1 MRFFEKFVKPYKN
14 LGEEQRLYALFIM
27 NYEVCFFS
35 FSHLYLPRKS
45 GSYYSRLLTRPHK
58 TLVFLVFFSSNR

>member
-27 NYEVCFFS
+27 NYEVCFFHS
-35 FSHLYLPRKS
+35 PTYICRER
-45 GSYYSRLLTRPHK
+45 GSVKGISTKIVSWL
-58 TLVFLVFFSSNR
+58 